1 MSMNKKYFLLFC
13 ILCLLAVSPVT
24 ESSSTPLITEDAGT
38 VGKGKYNLEITGQSS
53 YDDKKEPDEDG
64 TDTRNKSWETELKST
79 LTYGITETVDVALEV
94 PFSWRRLDTDG
105 TNVAS
110 ERGISDVSMTLK
122 WKFFDKNNYGLAV
135 KSEVWFPTGDH
146 EKELGNGRVSY
157 SLYLLATREIDPLA
171 FHVNL
176 GYKRNE
182 NKNDEREDIWHAS
195 LAGEL
200 KLIDKLSLVAN
211 IGIEKNQDR
220 SSSVDPAFILGGITY
235 AATDYLEI
243 GLGVKGGLTYT
254 EKDFTLI
261 GGVTFKF

>member
-1 MSMNKKYFLLFC
+1 MRRFCHILYFMFV
-13 ILCLLAVSPVT
+13 LAVFT
-24 ESSSTPLITEDAGT
+24 GTAYASTPLITEDAGT

-64 TDTRNKSWETELKST
+64 TDTRSKSWETELKST
-79 LTYGITETVDVALEV
+79 LTYGITETVDIAVEV
-94 PFSWRRLDTDG
+94 PLSWRRLDTDG
-105 TNVAS
+105 ANVSS
-110 ERGISDVSMTLK
+110 EKGISDVSMTLK
-122 WKFFDKNNYGLAV
+122 WKFFEKNNFGAAV
-135 KSEVWFPTGDH
+135 KSEVWLPTGDH

-157 SLYLLATREIDPLA
+157 SLYLLATKEIDPVA

-200 KLIDKLSLVAN
+200 KVIDKLSLVAN
-211 IGIEKNQDR
+211 IGIEKNPDR
-220 SSSVDPAFILGGITY
+220 SSSVDPAFLLGGITY
-235 AATDYLEI
+235 APTDSIEI

-254 EKDFTLI
+254 EKAFTLI
-261 GGVTFKF
+261 GGVNFKF